1 MAWTPRQYLVSDVKF
16 GLGKAIRRVRGW
28 PRQLSDE
35 DHDRISEAI
44 VEYLE
49 LCRYTIT
56 RDEHPIKPSPKWA
69 GRG

>member
-1 MAWTPRQYLVSDVKF
+1 
-16 GLGKAIRRVRGW
+16 VRGW

-35 DHDRISEAI
+35 DHDRIAEAI
-44 VEYLE
+44 VKYLE
-49 LCRYTIT
+49 LCRYAIT